1 MYCFVVNKDIISAC
15 VVLISSF
22 KVLLMTPH
30 INIYLSVT
38 HEGKSQYTDS
48 RVRTWIHLKCYAS
61 IPSDVRNNNKHN
73 EV

>member
-1 MYCFVVNKDIISAC
+1 MYCYVVNEIIIRAC
-15 VVLISSF
+15 VMLILFF

-30 INIYLSVT
+30 TNIYLSVT

-48 RVRTWIHLKCYAS
+48 RVRTWIHLECYVS

>member
-1 MYCFVVNKDIISAC
+1 MYCFVVNEDIISAC

-38 HEGKSQYTDS
+38 HEGKSQYTGS
-48 RVRTWIHLKCYAS
+48 RVKTWNHLECYGL
-61 IPSDVRNNNKHN
+61 IPSGMRNNDK
-73 EV
+73 